1 MQNNNSKRV
10 ALVTGGTG
18 GIGLGIAQCLLDQGM
33 VVAVTGRNQEKGEQV
48 CRQLSADGDAF
59 FIAANALDQSQ
70 VEGAVDE
77 VVARTGR
84 IDVLVNNAGGSSG
97 FAPVHE
103 LTDEAWMQAITW
115 NLTSV
120 FWATR
125 RALPHMLKNHFG
137 RVINISSV
145 QGKQA
150 NRPNA
155 SHYVSSKHGLNGFTK
170 AVAKEY
176 GEAGITCNAVC
187 VGAVETDLMREA
199 GPKAAEAAGL
209 TYEQYKQRYASQAM
223 TGNLN
228 TVEEVGAMVALLA
241 SKAGGGITGSLLNV
255 DGGTCP
261 Y

>member
-1 MQNNNSKRV
+1 MENRHEVKV

-18 GIGLGIAQCLLDQGM
+18 GIGLGIAQALVAQGM
-33 VVAVTGRNQEKGEQV
+33 KVAITGRNQEKGERV
-48 CRQLSADGDAF
+48 AGELAADNRAL
-59 FIAANALDQSQ
+59 FIAADALDQSQ
-70 VEGAVDE
+70 VEASVNKVIDW
-77 VVARTGR
+77 AGR
-84 IDVLVNNAGGSSG
+84 LDVLVNNSGGSSG

-103 LTDEAWMQAITW
+103 LSDEAWQQALTW

-125 RALPHMLKNHFG
+125 KALPHMLDNGFG
-137 RVINISSV
+137 RIINISSV

-155 SHYVSSKHGLNGFTK
+155 SHYVSSKHGVNGFTK

-176 GEAGITCNAVC
+176 SSRGITCNAIC
-187 VGAVETDLMREA
+187 VGAVETELMQA
-199 GPKAAEAAGL
+199 VGPKAAKAAGL
-209 TYEQYKQRYASQAM
+209 TYEEYKQRYAEQAM
-223 TGNLN
+223 TGKLN
-228 TVEEVGAMVALLA
+228 TVEEVAAMAALLA
-241 SKAGGGITGSLLNV
+241 SPGGSGITGAILNV